1 MPSIAQPNL
10 PTPLLVSQ
18 TPKKQAKADLKS
30 LRKTQKR
37 TQWQKDGAAIDEVR
51 HVFRL
56 SIKEFAGALERSEAQ
71 VRAWI
76 EGRERPQVEA
86 VREVQR
92 FEPAMIVALARMTNG
107 IDVDTV
113 LHIRSEKRSA

>member
-30 LRKTQKR
+30 LRKTQKQ

-51 HVFRL
+51 HIFRL
-56 SIKEFAGALERSEAQ
+56 TIKEFAAALDRSEAQ

-86 VREVQR
+86 VREVPR
-92 FEPAMIVALARMTNG
+92 FEGPMLIALARQVEGMT
-107 IDVDTV
+107 VDTV
-113 LHIRSEKRSA
+113 IHVRRSA

>member
-30 LRKTQKR
+30 LRKTQKQ

-51 HVFRL
+51 HIFRL
-56 SIKEFAGALERSEAQ
+56 TIKEFAAALERPESQ

-76 EGRERPQVEA
+76 EGRERPQIET

-92 FEPAMIVALARMTNG
+92 FEGPMLIAQARHVDGMT
-107 IDVDTV
+107 VDTV
-113 LHIRSEKRSA
+113 IHVRRSA

>member
-1 MPSIAQPNL
+1 MSSLSQASL

-30 LRKTQKR
+30 LRKTQKQ

-56 SIKEFAGALERSEAQ
+56 SIKEFAAELGRPESQ

-76 EGRERPQVEA
+76 EGRERPQIET
-86 VREVQR
+86 VREVPR
-92 FEPAMIVALARMTNG
+92 FEGPMLIAQARQVEG
-107 IDVDTV
+107 IAVDTV
-113 LHIRSEKRSA
+113 IYVRRTA